1 MPLAPASQ
9 GRQSHNLGNGSGPGL
24 PGLPGLPGQKPA

>member
-1 MPLAPASQ
+1 MPLGPASH

-24 PGLPGLPGQKPA
+24 PGLSGQKPA